1 MAAEHF
7 KFKFTV
13 DQVRELLHGNKEA
26 DAWYEAMCEVLPLWQ
41 INTVERVAGFVAQ
54 CAHESAGFKVL
65 SENLNYSADG
75 LNKIFPKYF
84 KNAGRDA
91 QAYHR
96 QPEKIA
102 NIVYASRMGN
112 GDTASG
118 DGFRYRGRG
127 LIQLTGKSNYSGF
140 AKAMEMDLSE
150 AVDYISTKKG
160 ALDSAAWFWDTN
172 NINKFCDAGDIV
184 GMTKKI
190 NGGTIGLEDR
200 KKHFNHAIE
209 ILGAGGGSSSAS
221 VQEDDSNDSDDFN
234 QVLKQGSRGPLVQQ
248 LQEALG
254 LEADGDF
261 GPGTKSALQNWQ
273 SMNGLTA
280 DGVAGPKTLQALLG

>member
-1 MAAEHF
+1 MSAEHF
-7 KFKFTV
+7 NFSFTR
-13 DQVRELLHGNKEA
+13 DQVADMLQGNKEA

-54 CAHESAGFKVL
+54 CSHESAGFKTL

-91 QAYHR
+91 NAYAR
-96 QPEKIA
+96 NPEKIA
-102 NIVYASRMGN
+102 NVVYANRMGN

-127 LIQLTGKSNYSGF
+127 LIQLTGKSNYTGF
-140 AKAMEMDLSE
+140 AEAMEMDLDE
-150 AVDYISTKKG
+150 ALDYIQTKKG
-160 ALDSAAWFWDTN
+160 ALDSAAWFWDKN
-172 NINKFCDAGDIV
+172 NLNKYCDEGDIV
-184 GMTKKI
+184 GMTKRI

-200 KKHFNHAIE
+200 QKHFEHAKAV
-209 ILGAGGGSSSAS
+209 LGSGGGSSSHS
-221 VQEDDSNDSDDFN
+221 ESSNTGSSNFN
-234 QVLKQGSRGPLVQQ
+234 TVLKEGSRGPLVQQ
-248 LQEALG
+248 LQESLG
-254 LEADGDF
+254 LNADGDF
-261 GPGTKSALQNWQ
+261 GPGTKRALQNWQ
-273 SMNGLTA
+273 MQNGLEA